1 MASLRKLSER
11 FTETRAD
18 DEIVVM
24 RLDSGDFLSLQGTAA
39 AAWSLID
46 GTLDR
51 DDLVVRLAADYSADR
66 PKVEAELDEFLAEL
80 ERMGLIAGD

>member
-51 DDLVVRLAADYSADR
+51 DDLVARLAADYSADR

>member
-46 GTLDR
+46 GWRGR
-51 DDLVVRLAADYSADR
+51 DDLVARLAADFSTDSLKIADD
-66 PKVEAELDEFLAEL
+66 LNEFLAEL
-80 ERMGLIAGD
+80 RRMGLIAGD